1 MDWNKEEVVGYC
13 LEKCR
18 NRVQEIQSAM
28 DSAQDAI
35 LNDTKSSMGDKY
47 ETSREMAQQEI
58 SRLQNQLKQAEI
70 DLDKINNLDL
80 NSSELVRMGSIV
92 QTDQF
97 DYFIAISIGT
107 VKIKEKT
114 IMIISKE
121 SPIGNLLF
129 GKKENETVHFN
140 NKTIT
145 IQKIY

>member
-80 NSSELVRMGSIV
+80 NSSESVRMGSIV
-92 QTDQF
+92 KTDQF
-97 DYFIAISIGT
+97 DYFIAISIGA

-129 GKKENETVHFN
+129 GKKEKETVQFY

>member
-80 NSSELVRMGSIV
+80 NSSESVRMGSIV

-97 DYFIAISIGT
+97 DYFIAISIGA

-129 GKKENETVHFN
+129 GKKEKETVQFY

>member
-80 NSSELVRMGSIV
+80 HSSELVRMGSIV

-97 DYFIAISIGT
+97 DYFIAISIGA

-129 GKKENETVHFN
+129 GKKENETVQFN

>member
-80 NSSELVRMGSIV
+80 NPSELVRMGSIV

-97 DYFIAISIGT
+97 DYFIAISIGA

-129 GKKENETVHFN
+129 GKKENETVQFN

>member
-97 DYFIAISIGT
+97 DYFIAISIGA

-129 GKKENETVHFN
+129 GKKEKETVQFN
-140 NKTIT
+140 NKTII

>member
-70 DLDKINNLDL
+70 DLDKINYLDL

-97 DYFIAISIGT
+97 DYFIAISIGA

-129 GKKENETVHFN
+129 GKKENETVQFN

>member
-13 LEKCR
+13 LEKWKS
-18 NRVQEIQSAM
+18 RVQEIQSAM

-97 DYFIAISIGT
+97 DYFIAISIGA

-129 GKKENETVHFN
+129 GKKENETVQFN

>member
-13 LEKCR
+13 LKKCR

-97 DYFIAISIGT
+97 DYFIAISIGA

-129 GKKENETVHFN
+129 GKKEKETVQFN

>member
-13 LEKCR
+13 LEKCK
-18 NRVQEIQSAM
+18 NRVEEIKSAM

-58 SRLQNQLKQAEI
+58 SRLQNQLKQAEM
-70 DLDKINNLDL
+70 DLEKINGLDL
-80 NSSELVRMGSIV
+80 NPSELVRMGSIV

-97 DYFIAISIGT
+97 DYFMAISVGA
-107 VKIKEKT
+107 VKIKDKT
-114 IMIISKE
+114 LMVISKE
-121 SPIGNLLF
+121 SPIGKSLF
-129 GKKENETVHFN
+129 GKKVKESIQFN

-145 IQKIY
+145 INKIY

>member
-1 MDWNKEEVVGYC
+1 MNWNKEEVVAYC
-13 LEKCR
+13 FNKCK
-18 NRVQEIQSAM
+18 NRVEEIKSAM

-70 DLDKINNLDL
+70 DLDKINGVDL
-80 NSSELVRMGSIV
+80 NPSELVRMGSIV

-97 DYFIAISIGT
+97 DYFIAISIGA

-114 IMIISKE
+114 LMVISKE
-121 SPIGNLLF
+121 SPIGSILF
-129 GKKENETVHFN
+129 GKKVNESIQFN
-140 NKTIT
+140 NKTI
-145 IQKIY
+145 IINKIY

>member
-97 DYFIAISIGT
+97 DYFIAISIGA

-129 GKKENETVHFN
+129 GKKENETVQFN
-140 NKTIT
+140 TKTIT

>member
-80 NSSELVRMGSIV
+80 HSSELVRMGSIV

-97 DYFIAISIGT
+97 DYFIAISIGA
-107 VKIKEKT
+107 VKIKEKS

-129 GKKENETVHFN
+129 GKKENETVQFN